1 MNDALLKKAVDGF
14 RSRLSGVQD
23 WSASTPCAD
32 WDVRA
37 LVNHVVGEL
46 LWAPPLLAGKTIAQV
61 GDQFDGDVLGDDPK
75 AAFDAAAGP
84 FLAAAAQPGARER
97 TVHLSFGDFPG
108 SEYLGQLG
116 SDLTIHT
123 WDLAKG
129 ADANDRLDAELVAAV
144 DAFLA
149 PQVEAWQGAGVF
161 APPVEV
167 GADADAQAKLL
178 GLTGLNPGS

>member
-1 MNDALLKKAVDGF
+1 MNDELLKKAVDGF
-14 RSRLSGVQD
+14 RTRLAAVDD
-23 WSASTPCAD
+23 WSASTPCTD

-46 LWAPPLLAGKTIAQV
+46 LWAPPLLAGKTIADV
-61 GDQFDGDVLGDDPK
+61 GDQFEGDVLGDDPK

-84 FLAAAAQPGARER
+84 FLAAAAEPGARER

-108 SEYLGQLG
+108 GDYLGQLG
-116 SDLTIHT
+116 TDVTIHT

-129 ADANDRLDAELVAAV
+129 ADTNDRLDPGLV
-144 DAFLA
+144 DAVTAILL
-149 PQVEAWQGAGVF
+149 PQIEMWRQPGVLEAA
-161 APPVEV
+161 VEV

-178 GLTGLNPGS
+178 GMTGRNPA